1 MDNRIRIN
9 IEEKEEMIKA
19 LSEQQDTL
27 KELHRNKII
36 DDETYY
42 NLLDETCGE
51 IYAEEEEE
59 EEEDEYD
66 YIYKVKF
73 LGMGKPQSIY
83 YKEASDTHWTFNLH
97 YDIGNVKVGYIR
109 VRKSSPEYQ
118 SAFYNTKSNKV
129 NIKINEN
136 INNIF
141 FSQKEYKDV

>member
-9 IEEKEEMIKA
+9 IEEKEDMIKA
-19 LSEQQDTL
+19 LSDQQDTL
-27 KELHRNKII
+27 TELYRNKII

-42 NLLDETCGE
+42 NLLDETCDE
-51 IYAEEEEE
+51 IYAEEED
-59 EEEDEYD
+59 DEYD
-66 YIYKVKF
+66 YIYKVQF

-97 YDIGNVKVGYIR
+97 YDIGNVKVCYIR

-141 FSQKEYKDV
+141 FSQKEYKEL